1 VDPLPSLVGYSLF
14 VNELAYPILPPAPQV
29 HIQRTI
35 KHDVSKLVLL
45 YLLHASNSIG
55 NNKQN
60 NFVILLR
67 FVCFV
72 DPTLGVGLRALLT
85 LPLGKETMEQC
96 KVDLRNVH
104 KVLV

>member
-1 VDPLPSLVGYSLF
+1 MDPLPSLVGYSLF
-14 VNELAYPILPPAPQV
+14 VNELARPPPQV

-45 YLLHASNSIG
+45 YLLHASYSIG

-67 FVCFV
+67 LVRFV
-72 DPTLGVGLRALLT
+72 DPTLGIGLRALLT
-85 LPLGKETMEQC
+85 LLSGKETMEQC
-96 KVDLRNVH
+96 RVDLRNVH